1 MRPRLSLICLL
12 LFMMVVAGTTEAFSD
27 TTPSTTSLE
36 LKSPLHF
43 LTPSGEDVE
52 VLPGIYVVEPAESWL
67 KLVPEGKGRN
77 EAVLLEAIFGTH
89 EETLTEITVR
99 LEADSE
105 NPDIFHL
112 ALLRSDGS
120 GLEAMGTKSG
130 IRPRGW
136 RSAFVSKLRKA
147 KTFRSRR
154 SPASPKAAFKSQLGR
169 PKISLPPRATQ
180 VYVPHRVPVLPKPC
194 KSEKIKKV
202 RAKASSKWDAEKIDC
217 QLTLK
222 KDWKIT
228 KKLIFEGAKA
238 NQVTLDCQWAT
249 LGDGANKDMIEVRS
263 RKYKDKPKDDP
274 NYEKEPWKWERPQ
287 NVTIKNCNII
297 GSVRVWGMATNG
309 EGNPKEYLEKE
320 ICIPGRF
327 PVCQKQEKPNSNEL
341 KKSSKKPGHTKRIQ
355 ANAPKN
361 IVFDKVT
368 ITGVGRNPFYLAPGV
383 TYTKLINSTMNGKSD
398 KVAIY
403 LDAESAYNTIKGNNI
418 DVATAKDKKGDN
430 IPGMKSRGWPIIAID
445 GSSHNKVLNNRF
457 SQTNRGGI
465 YLYRNCGEGGTIRH
479 ETPSHNS
486 IINNIFYY
494 NKYKGPK
501 PSVYLGSRDYGWK
514 ERLGHCND
522 DDGRPFGSS
531 ASEKDYARH
540 NIVMQ
545 NQFHKRRVYR
555 TRAGRTVL
563 VEASIADYVKTR
575 NTKANSPNYIE
586 HNQIVTPQTAV
597 KNRRAGCY
605 LPDASPNFLFDG
617 RSLDT
622 LKDSGNK
629 ACLTQ
634 SSCTDGELS
643 RSNASDC
650 RVQKVGFNCQV
661 SGNNKGCQKEV
672 ACPSGKKLVGA
683 KAACNLEFGTVSSNA
698 LQPIL
703 PNLIKVLKASD
714 KVSSGS
720 CHVGGNKLQSGQK
733 EITINKSSRTVA
745 VGCKEHDKNGGD
757 CHIKGVLYCK

>member
-1 MRPRLSLICLL
+1 
-12 LFMMVVAGTTEAFSD
+12 VAIGPGVYEVEA
-27 TTPSTTSLE
+27 
-36 LKSPLHF
+36 
-43 LTPSGEDVE
+43 
-52 VLPGIYVVEPAESWL
+52 AESWL
-67 KLVPEGKGRN
+67 KLVPEGQERT
-77 EAVLLEAIFGTH
+77 EAMLLDAMPGTH
-89 EETLTEITVR
+89 EETLTESAVR
-99 LEADSE
+99 LDGEPD
-105 NPDIFHL
+105 NPDVFHL
-112 ALLRSDGS
+112 AMLLADGT
-120 GLEAMGTKSG
+120 GLEAVGTQSG
-130 IRPRGW
+130 IRPRGLNL
-136 RSAFVSKLRKA
+136 AFMSKLSKA
-147 KTFRSRR
+147 RTFT
-154 SPASPKAAFKSQLGR
+154 AR
-169 PKISLPPRATQ
+169 PKILHPGPVGQAQPS
-180 VYVPHRVPVLPKPC
+180 VPFKMVSKVPLQRVLGIPKAC
-194 KSEKIKKV
+194 DSEKIKKV
-202 RAKASSKWDAEKIDC
+202 RAKASSKWDYEKIDC
-217 QLTLK
+217 QLTLEK
-222 KDWKIT
+222 GWIIT
-228 KKLIFEGAKA
+228 KKLIFEGAQA

-249 LGDGANKDMIEVRS
+249 LGDGTNKDVIEVRS
-263 RKYKDKPKDDP
+263 REYKDKPEGDP
-274 NYEKEPWKWERPQ
+274 NYETEPWKWERPQ

-309 EGNPKEYLEKE
+309 EGNPKKYLEKE

-341 KKSSKKPGHTKRIQ
+341 KKSSRKSGHTKRVQ

-361 IVFDKVT
+361 IVFDNVK

-383 TYTKLINSTMNGKSD
+383 TYTTLMNSTMNGKSD

-403 LDAESAYNTIKGNNI
+403 LDAESSYNTIKRNQI
-418 DVATAKDKKGDN
+418 DVATAKDTTGDN

-445 GSSHNKVLNNRF
+445 GASHNKILNNRF

-465 YLYRNCGEGGTIRH
+465 YLYRNCGEGGIIRH
-479 ETPSHNS
+479 ETPSYNS
-486 IINNIFYY
+486 IMNNIFYY

-501 PSVYLGSRDYGWK
+501 PSVYLGSRDYGIK

-545 NQFHKRRVYR
+545 NQFYKRRVYR
-555 TRAGRTVL
+555 PGPGLGGTVL
-563 VEASIADYVKTR
+563 VEATIADYVKTR

-586 HNQIVTPQTAV
+586 HNQIVTPQTVV

-605 LPDASPNFLFDG
+605 LANASQNFLLHG
-617 RSLDT
+617 RSLD
-622 LKDSGNK
+622 LLEDSGNK

-634 SSCTDGELS
+634 SSCTDGEFS

-650 RVQKVGFNCQV
+650 RVNKVDFSCQV

-714 KVSSGS
+714 KVSAGS
-720 CHVGGNKLQSGQK
+720 CNVGGNKLQSGQK
-733 EITINKSSRTVA
+733 EITINTSFPSVA

-757 CHIKGVLYCK
+757 CHIKGVLYCR